1 MSGIHGLRIKR
12 WRMDRPPLRTADEA
26 ASYIYD
32 VGFALLFG
40 DRGASLPALR
50 EAARDDDSPLLPT
63 GWTEDIERIW
73 TWKDELPLM
82 GRAWVGR
89 FVAARQSLV
98 SPGLLAL
105 LRPGESEQALILGA
119 LSPTCRKVFERVEA
133 EGPTSMRMIRQDFGL
148 DSRASQRVLAELGQA
163 LLLTNYGTA
172 QDGPGWPSCVI
183 ESTGRAF
190 PAQDPRPAGE
200 RRRDAALLLLD
211 TMVTADARQLA
222 RAFRWPRKEAAAV
235 LAGLADEGRARPGA
249 DGAYRPC

>member
-1 MSGIHGLRIKR
+1 MSGIQGLRIKR

-119 LSPTCRKVFERVEA
+119 
-133 EGPTSMRMIRQDFGL
+133 
-148 DSRASQRVLAELGQA
+148 SQRVLAELGQA